1 MAKIMKHSWLSNSFR
16 RFLINI
22 RFLAVVAGI
31 ALWVASHQL
40 VGVGEYA
47 ISSLHFIIK
56 NPHLSY
62 DAKMRAR
69 RGGWINLA
77 EFVRKNT
84 PSTAVIMYPPRKVPN
99 WEYFLYPRK
108 LLSGSRRWPAVYK
121 SATHVLVIHGW
132 PRFPLNTRR
141 FLHLSPTRKIL
152 VDELSV
158 GSSLPDV
165 DSGFPQKD
173 VEHSFQ
179 LLENYVS
186 DSEKIVTHHQRI
198 KVEDRLVEFIQVNYT
213 FNNYDYWMRAVDFP
227 LTERT
232 VVKTEIKSNIKHIVN
247 LVAEIRYDNDK
258 PAIFGSS
265 PNKEVE
271 TWEALSLTNLY
282 QMAKEY
288 ALARGWSVKK
298 MRITRI
304 GVNTGFSRQMPY
316 LERYGVIEIE
326 KGQPGI
332 KENAEP
338 KIDNAPF
345 FFKLANYY
353 RAKEQFE
360 KAGRYYQLAEK
371 LNSADAWIHS
381 GLGDIYLKMGEYTR
395 AVEQY
400 RKAIQLEPDIAWSY
414 FALGRVYQKEGKISL
429 AKKSYEKA
437 LETDPL
443 GIWADQALKNLGQG
457 QG

>member
-1 MAKIMKHSWLSNSFR
+1 MKRLRLSNSSL
-16 RFLINI
+16 RFLMNI

-31 ALWVASHQL
+31 VLWVASHQL
-40 VGVGEYA
+40 VEVGEYA
-47 ISSLHFIIK
+47 ISSLHLIIK
-56 NPHLSY
+56 DPYLSY

-69 RGGWINLA
+69 RGGWTNLA

-84 PSTAVIMYPPRKVPN
+84 PSTAVITYPPFAKEN

-121 SATHVLVIHGW
+121 STTHVLVIHGW

-141 FLHLSPTRKIL
+141 FLHLSPPRRIL
-152 VDELSV
+152 VDGLSV
-158 GSSLPDV
+158 GSSLPGI
-165 DSGFPQKD
+165 DSRFPQENMK
-173 VEHSFQ
+173 HPPQ
-179 LLENYVS
+179 LLENYLS
-186 DSEKIVTHHQRI
+186 NSEKTVTRHQRI
-198 KVEDRLVEFIQVNYT
+198 EVEDRLVEFIQVNYT
-213 FNNYDYWMRAVDFP
+213 FNKYDYWMRAVDFP

-232 VVKTEIKSNIKHIVN
+232 VVKTEIKANMNHVVN

-258 PAIFGSS
+258 LAIFGSP

-271 TWEALSLTNLY
+271 TWEVLSITALY

-304 GVNTGFSRQMPY
+304 GVNTGFPRQLPY
-316 LERYGVIEIE
+316 QERYGVIEIE
-326 KGQPGI
+326 RGQSGI

-338 KIDNAPF
+338 KIDNVPY

-353 RAKEQFE
+353 RAKEQLK
-360 KAGRYYQLAEK
+360 KAIKYYQLAEK
-371 LNSADAWIHS
+371 LNPADAWIHS
-381 GLGDIYLKMGEYTR
+381 NLGDTYVKMGEYIR

-400 RKAIQLEPDIAWSY
+400 KKAIQLEPNIAWFY
-414 FALGRVYQKEGKISL
+414 FTLGGVYQKEGKINL
-429 AKKSYEKA
+429 ARKSYEKA
-437 LETDPL
+437 LEVDPS
-443 GIWADQALKNLGQG
+443 GIWADQALENLDQG
-457 QG
+457 KK

>member
-1 MAKIMKHSWLSNSFR
+1 MKHSWLSNSFR

-69 RGGWINLA
+69 RGGWTNLA
-77 EFVRKNT
+77 EFVKKNT
-84 PSTAVIMYPPRKVPN
+84 PSTAVIIYPRFAREN

-108 LLSGSRRWPAVYK
+108 LLSGSRKRPAVYK

-132 PRFPLNTRR
+132 PRFPLNARK

-152 VDELSV
+152 VDELGV
-158 GSSLPDV
+158 GSSLP
-165 DSGFPQKD
+165 GIGLRFPEKNIEQSPD
-173 VEHSFQ
+173 
-179 LLENYVS
+179 LLENYIS
-186 DSEKIVTHHQRI
+186 HAEKKVEHHQRT
-198 KVEDRLVEFIQVNYT
+198 KVGNNLVEFIQVNYT

-232 VVKTEIKSNIKHIVN
+232 VVKTEIKANIKHIVN
-247 LVAEIRYDNDK
+247 LVAEIGYDNDK
-258 PAIFGSS
+258 LAIFGSP

-298 MRITRI
+298 MRVSRI
-304 GVNTGFSRQMPY
+304 GVNTGFPREMPY
-316 LERYGVIEIE
+316 LEKYGVIELE
-326 KGQPGI
+326 RGQPGI
-332 KENAEP
+332 NENAEP
-338 KIDNAPF
+338 KIDNAPY
-345 FFKLANYY
+345 FFKLANHY
-353 RAKEQFE
+353 RAKEQFK
-360 KAGRYYQLAEK
+360 KAIKYYRLAEK
-371 LNSADAWIHS
+371 LNPADAWIHFN
-381 GLGDIYLKMGEYTR
+381 LGDIYVKMSEYTR
-395 AVEQY
+395 AI
-400 RKAIQLEPDIAWSY
+400 RSK
-414 FALGRVYQKEGKISL
+414 G
-429 AKKSYEKA
+429 
-437 LETDPL
+437 
-443 GIWADQALKNLGQG
+443 
-457 QG
+457 